1 MIIYSLKNS
10 PNGFY
15 VYAYLREDGTPYYIG
30 KGKDI
35 RAWNHAKRERVHQP
49 SENFRVV
56 ILESNLTELGA
67 FALERRMIRW
77 YGRKDNNTGILI
89 NLTDGGDGVSG
100 RIASIDWRRTVSLKL
115 RGKKKSPRTQEHI
128 ENLRQA
134 NIGGRQTPESNQK
147 RRDSVLGSKSYNY
160 DHTLH
165 NFFHISEASEYCTQ
179 YQLRQ
184 KHKLNMGNL
193 SAMINGKRKT
203 CQGWKLKRPEE

>member
-1 MIIYSLKNS
+1 MSIYSVENP

-35 RAWNHAKRERVHQP
+35 RAWNHAKWERVHKP

-67 FALERRMIRW
+67 LALERRMIKW

-100 RIASIDWRRTVSLKL
+100 RIASIDWCRTVSSKL
-115 RGKKKSPRTQEHI
+115 RGKKKPPRTQEHI
-128 ENLRQA
+128 EKLRQA
-134 NIGGRQTPESNQK
+134 NIGRKQTTDSNQK
-147 RRDSVLGSKSYNY
+147 RRDSLLGSKSPNY
-160 DHTLH
+160 DHTLYY
-165 NFFHISEASEYCTQ
+165 FFHISGASEYCTQ

-193 SAMINGKRKT
+193 SEMISGKRKT